1 MGCQLLKEHENGNG
15 FNPEVP
21 IKVFLNLQNVD
32 RRKINRS
39 MEVNDRRKRK
49 YSRKVSLGISTESHT
64 VTFKGHL

>member
-1 MGCQLLKEHENGNG
+1 MCCQLLKEHENGNG

-21 IKVFLNLQNVD
+21 IKVFLNLQNID

-39 MEVNDRRKRK
+39 MEVNDRRK

>member
-1 MGCQLLKEHENGNG
+1 MCCQLLKEHENGNG

-21 IKVFLNLQNVD
+21 IKVFLNLQNID

-39 MEVNDRRKRK
+39 MEVNDRRK
-49 YSRKVSLGISTESHT
+49 YSRKVSLGISMESHT